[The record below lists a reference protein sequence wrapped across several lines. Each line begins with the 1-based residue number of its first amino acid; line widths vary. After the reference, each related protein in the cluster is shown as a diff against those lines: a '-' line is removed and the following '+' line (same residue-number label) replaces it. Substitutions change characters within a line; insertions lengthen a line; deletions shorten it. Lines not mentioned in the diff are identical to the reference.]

1 MIVIVGDL
9 VAIVSLIV
17 DGTLDEALIHEVAMT
32 IFMFVVN
39 LV

>member
-1 MIVIVGDL
+1 MIVVVGDP

-17 DGTLDEALIHEVAMT
+17 DGTVDEALIHAVAMP
-32 IFMFVVN
+32 IFVFVVN